1 MVEDYVRS
9 EVVRLIYIYGV
20 EYFEKV
26 GELSS
31 MMIFRLCNRYKKLL
45 LFVISLMNRDKYFK
59 KGFWWMT
66 YVYMIMTGFRSY
78 A

>member
-1 MVEDYVRS
+1 MVEDYERS

-26 GELSS
+26 GEFSS
-31 MMIFRLCNRYKKLL
+31 KIFRLYNRYKNLM
-45 LFVISLMNRDKYFK
+45 LFVISLMNRDKYLK

-66 YVYMIMTGFRSY
+66 YVYMIMTVFRSY